1 MKSILLTF
9 IIAMFA
15 ASGAAAW
22 KPSAEEIALSAR
34 EDSREAALFLL
45 IGK

>member
-9 IIAMFA
+9 IITIFA
-15 ASGAAAW
+15 ASGAASW

-34 EDSREAALFLL
+34 EDSRDAALFSL

>member
-34 EDSREAALFLL
+34 EDARDAALFSL